1 MRISPISELAL
12 VLLLSVLLV
21 IIIVALPSNPL
32 RVVLGLPYILLFPG
46 YTLVVALFPGKDD
59 LGGVERLALSLG
71 LSIAAIPLIGLILN
85 YTPWG
90 IGLYPILVAILVF
103 IVVASVIA
111 SYRRH
116 QLPADER
123 FSLRF
128 NVNLHEWTALRGW
141 DRALGVVLIVLTMG
155 AIGTVAYAAAVPGAG
170 EGFTEFYILGPGGMA
185 EGYPER
191 LALGEKGMVILGIV
205 NNEHENDLEYRVEI
219 LIDGEI
225 NETVGPL
232 ELDHEQQWEE
242 EVSFTPAT
250 AGDGKQVEFLLYQ
263 QDDTDPSGSLHFR
276 IDVAGL
282 PD

>member
-46 YTLVVALFPGKDD
+46 YTLVVALFPRKDD

-90 IGLYPILVAILVF
+90 IGLYPILVAVLVF

-116 QLPADER
+116 LLPEDER

-128 NVNLHEWTALRGW
+128 NVNLQEWTALRGW

-155 AIGTVAYAAAVPGAG
+155 AIGTVAYAAAVPGTG
-170 EGFTEFYILGPGGMA
+170 EEFTEFYILGPGGMA

-191 LALGEKGMVILGIV
+191 LTLGEEGRVILGIV

-250 AGDGKQVEFLLYQ
+250 AGEGQRVEFLLYQ